1 MQKIENTFRVN
12 RKELFAFEFAV
23 LVALEFSLHL
33 PTWEIFSHHQRL
45 LYDSWG
51 PPLRCV
57 CPPPPSPSILVV
69 LFRQARP
76 FYTFCFF
83 VQIEGGR
90 SLAVWTVGVCDS
102 WSDRVRVIRPAGGTE
117 NTRGPM
123 QIALENPPLHPHE
136 NPPISF
142 LFPRQSGD
150 RIFRV
155 KFDPVKMG
163 SVGCF
168 AALDRFDSIV
178 YPPPPSSGR
187 NSLKIWKVGW
197 GYSVFNGNSKLPS
210 FSLIFADLSDLRL
223 NQIQLSE
230 VGTIVAP
237 LHSLSLIFW

>member
-178 YPPPPSSGR
+178 YPPPHRVEEIHWKFGR
-187 NSLKIWKVGW
+187 WAGVIQFLMEIQNSLLSPLFSPTSRIFGW
-197 GYSVFNGNSKLPS
+197 IKSSYQKLA
-210 FSLIFADLSDLRL
+210 L
-223 NQIQLSE
+223 
-230 VGTIVAP
+230 
-237 LHSLSLIFW
+237 